1 MRRALSFPALFVK
14 LNWAAVAGL
23 YYFAT
28 GRKDLWRGVGHS
40 HRHARR
46 GR

>member
-1 MRRALSFPALFVK
+1 MRRALTYPALFVK

-23 YYFAT
+23 YYFAI
-28 GRKDLWRGVGHS
+28 GRKDLWRSVGPS
-40 HRHARR
+40 HRHPGR